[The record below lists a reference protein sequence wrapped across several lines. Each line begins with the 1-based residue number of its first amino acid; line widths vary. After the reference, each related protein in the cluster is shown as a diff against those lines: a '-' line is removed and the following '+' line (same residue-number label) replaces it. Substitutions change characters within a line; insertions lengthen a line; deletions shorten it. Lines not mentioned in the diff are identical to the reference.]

1 MVKGRSTNKASG
13 RVNVNVFIVKNL
25 KQGVWN
31 KMITVHI
38 PKGGQMPQLGK
49 EIMSAKNIKDRS
61 TRVVTLQGL

>member
-1 MVKGRSTNKASG
+1 
-13 RVNVNVFIVKNL
+13 
-25 KQGVWN
+25 
-31 KMITVHI
+31 MITVHI